1 MSQLFV
7 NHFARLERIVR
18 NPQRPGKLSAD
29 HVKSIESAR
38 RIYRA
43 LGDYRAVV
51 RLYELELEG
60 TADAKRRAD
69 LLLGLGRVLGEKL
82 EELDA
87 AAQRLGEVVRLRPRD
102 EKALELLA
110 SVYANPNWI
119 GADGLERAAAIYYQ
133 VARRR
138 QEAGDAESAVAAL
151 RKALDRKSTRLNSS
165 HLVISYAVF
174 CLKNKKHQ
182 LD

>member
-38 RIYRA
+38 KIYRA

-60 TADAKRRAD
+60 TQDARRRAD
-69 LLLGLGRVLGEKL
+69 LLLRLGRVLGGKL

-87 AAQRLGEVVRLRPRD
+87 AAARVAEVVRLRPRD
-102 EKALELLA
+102 AKALELLGR
-110 SVYANPNWI
+110 VYA
-119 GADGLERAAAIYYQ
+119 D
-133 VARRR
+133 
-138 QEAGDAESAVAAL
+138 
-151 RKALDRKSTRLNSS
+151 
-165 HLVISYAVF
+165 
-174 CLKNKKHQ
+174 
-182 LD
+182 